1 MFQVNRDDCESNPC
15 QNNGVCV
22 DEIAGFRCNCEN
34 TGYTGTLCEDN
45 ENECKKK
52 PNICLNGGTCYDTY
66 GLNVFNFLLLIFQR
80 TFWRFG

>member
-1 MFQVNRDDCESNPC
+1 MNKDDCESNPC
-15 QNNGVCV
+15 QNNGVCI
-22 DEIAGFRCNCEN
+22 DEIAGFHCNCEN

-66 GLNVFNFLLLIFQR
+66 GLNVLNFLLLV
-80 TFWRFG
+80 G